1 MWIVFFRGFHKKMLQ
16 FRTYIL
22 RVYCYNR
29 FMIKYL
35 FKTDITI
42 SMSDLGIIKQVLY
55 SSLVWCIYM
64 NNLDRLSLLTN
75 MCVVLHIILWT
86 VHRSYKINEISIV
99 FFWYSRICILTNQD
113 PIQCTSKKKL
123 VNFFLNIQS
132 FACSSNIFVTQITCS
147 RKCIGRYFKFLIMY
161 KKKYDFISVIKWKS
175 MSVTKKKNRSFFWII
190 KCFEKVFFNY

>member
-1 MWIVFFRGFHKKMLQ
+1 MLNCLPFYILTYENMKRLTTIGVDIIFSWISQKMLQ

-35 FKTDITI
+35 FKTDIKI
-42 SMSDLGIIKQVLY
+42 STSDKGIIKQVLY

-64 NNLDRLSLLTN
+64 NNWGRISLLTN
-75 MCVVLHIILWT
+75 MCVILHIILWT

-99 FFWYSRICILTNQD
+99 FFWNSRICILTKQD

-132 FACSSNIFVTQITCS
+132 FACISNIFVTQITCS

-161 KKKYDFISVIKWKS
+161 KKNTILSA
-175 MSVTKKKNRSFFWII
+175 
-190 KCFEKVFFNY
+190 